1 MSVIELTTEGR
12 VAVITVENPP
22 VNALSHA
29 VRAGL
34 MACLQQIADDENLDA
49 AVLCCAGRT
58 FIAGA
63 DIREF
68 GAPPQE
74 PFLPDVV
81 LALDGFPKPLVAALH
96 GTALGG
102 GLEVAMGCHYRLA
115 ADSALLGLPEVNL
128 GLLPGAGGTQMLP
141 RLIGVESALDMMLS
155 GKPISARMAH
165 TAGLVDE
172 VVATSRLSPD
182 AVAFAR
188 KVCGRPLPRSSERRV
203 PAINTD
209 VFDARRARIAAKSR
223 ALIAPRKIIDCVEKA
238 VTSTLVKG
246 MAFEREAFLECHA
259 SSQSR
264 ALRHAFLAERIAVK
278 VPGIDPETRSRPV
291 EQVVVLGAGT
301 MGAGIAYSCLSAG
314 YKVRLLD
321 SNVEAVARGGKIVRE
336 LVENGIERGKLGESQ
351 ARDMLQVFESHS
363 DTAAVADA
371 QLVIEAVF
379 ENMTIKQ
386 EVFAHLGQHCQAG
399 AILAT
404 NTSTL
409 DIDAIAAA
417 SGRARDVIGLH
428 FFSPAHI
435 MRLIE
440 IVRGR
445 ETSDE

>member
-34 MACLQQIADDENLDA
+34 MACLQQIANDENLDA

-155 GKPISARMAH
+155 
-165 TAGLVDE
+165 
-172 VVATSRLSPD
+172 
-182 AVAFAR
+182 
-188 KVCGRPLPRSSERRV
+188 
-203 PAINTD
+203 
-209 VFDARRARIAAKSR
+209 
-223 ALIAPRKIIDCVEKA
+223 
-238 VTSTLVKG
+238 
-246 MAFEREAFLECHA
+246 
-259 SSQSR
+259 
-264 ALRHAFLAERIAVK
+264 
-278 VPGIDPETRSRPV
+278 
-291 EQVVVLGAGT
+291 
-301 MGAGIAYSCLSAG
+301 
-314 YKVRLLD
+314 
-321 SNVEAVARGGKIVRE
+321 
-336 LVENGIERGKLGESQ
+336 
-351 ARDMLQVFESHS
+351 
-363 DTAAVADA
+363 
-371 QLVIEAVF
+371 
-379 ENMTIKQ
+379 
-386 EVFAHLGQHCQAG
+386 
-399 AILAT
+399 
-404 NTSTL
+404 
-409 DIDAIAAA
+409 
-417 SGRARDVIGLH
+417 
-428 FFSPAHI
+428 
-435 MRLIE
+435 
-440 IVRGR
+440 
-445 ETSDE
+445 